1 MALKLV
7 DRYDHAQALLERA
20 RADDAAHV
28 EAALPSLLYAQVW
41 QDFSL
46 GRLDEAE
53 GGAQTLIDLGQQI
66 GTNMHALE
74 AIMIRSAVSALR
86 GDPTTATLR
95 LQAAAT
101 LTNADDNIR
110 LPGLTLMRGWLAAAE
125 GDIETAVDA
134 LRPMLVT
141 ARESRTYWAC
151 GPGGIAPFFHIRPA

>member
-41 QDFSL
+41 QDFNL

-66 GTNMHALE
+66 GTNMDALE
-74 AIMIRSAVSALR
+74 AVMIRRGVSALP
-86 GDPTTATLR
+86 GDPPTAPLR

-101 LTNADDNIR
+101 LTNADHNIR
-110 LPGLTLMRGWLAAAE
+110 VPGCTLLTVG
-125 GDIETAVDA
+125 
-134 LRPMLVT
+134 
-141 ARESRTYWAC
+141 
-151 GPGGIAPFFHIRPA
+151 